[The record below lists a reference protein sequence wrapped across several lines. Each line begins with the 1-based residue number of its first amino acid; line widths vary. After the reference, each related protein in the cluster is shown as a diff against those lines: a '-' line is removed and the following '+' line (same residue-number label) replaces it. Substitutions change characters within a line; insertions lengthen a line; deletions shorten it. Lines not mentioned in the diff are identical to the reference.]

1 MTQPFLTLFRYWIH
15 VYLPFTLALALWFG
29 TTGHSRNF
37 YPDDIGNQWTLQSL
51 DKMNLRTVT
60 IKGPEII
67 DGVELRLIEEDTNG
81 NVNKLFVKSE
91 ADGIKLFRSIV
102 SIAIIG
108 EVTFDYSPPQVF
120 LPIPAHLGS
129 TWTVQSDA
137 EIAVVGKIQSTNRA
151 EVVAIEEVVTPAGTF
166 QDCLNI
172 KQNIALNLPIADL
185 ELTNSMWLAPNVGL
199 VKATDSGGIIFEL
212 IDFDIAESEPQTAV
226 QPIGKLATTWAS
238 MKYR

>member
-1 MTQPFLTLFRYWIH
+1 MTQSFLTQFRYWIH
-15 VYLPFTLALALWFG
+15 VYLLFALALVLWFG

-67 DGVELRLIEEDTNG
+67 DDVELRLIEEDTNG
-81 NVNKLFVKSE
+81 NVNTLFVKSE

-120 LPIPAHLGS
+120 LPIPANLGS

-137 EIAVVGKIQSTNRA
+137 EIAIVGKIQSTNRA

-166 QDCLNI
+166 QDSLNI

-185 ELTNSMWLAPNVGL
+185 ELTNSMWLAPNIGL
-199 VKATDSGGIIFEL
+199 VKATDSSGVIFEL
-212 IDFDIAESEPQTAV
+212 IDFDIAENEPQTAV

>member
-1 MTQPFLTLFRYWIH
+1 MNSPFLTLYRHRIQFYF
-15 VYLPFTLALALWFG
+15 LFTLALALWFS
-29 TTGHSRNF
+29 TTGYSRNF

-67 DGVELRLIEEDTNG
+67 NGEELRLIEEDTNG
-81 NVNKLFVKSE
+81 NINKLLVKSE
-91 ADGIKLFRSIV
+91 ADGIKLFRSV
-102 SIAIIG
+102 VAIAIIG

-120 LPIPAHLGS
+120 LPIPADLGS

-137 EIAVVGKIQSTNRA
+137 EIAVVGKVRSTNRA
-151 EVVAIEEVVTPAGTF
+151 EVVAIEDVATLAGTF
-166 QDCLNI
+166 QNCLNI
-172 KQNIALNLPIADL
+172 KQNITLNLPIADL
-185 ELTNSMWLAPNVGL
+185 ELTNSMWLAPDIGL
-199 VKATDSGGIIFEL
+199 VKATDSSGVIFEL
-212 IDFDIAESEPQTAV
+212 IDFDIAESGPQTAV